1 MVELREFDRADSI
14 TVTTI
19 RPNTTVTPSA
29 ITSANPCSSE
39 KSRRNRLISDPPL
52 LVITWCEFAR
62 SIRGC
67 LDPQDGPAELEVGG
81 RLERPPS
88 HYGTETVRS
97 GELPGERGLRHPRI
111 PKS

>member
-52 LVITWCEFAR
+52 LAITWCEFAR

-88 HYGTETVRS
+88 RMEQRRLEAAS
-97 GELPGERGLRHPRI
+97 FPERE
-111 PKS
+111 